1 MKKENQVNTRALVE
15 LLSYIENC
23 IDEGV
28 FCFKFSVLHQ
38 LYEQRIKTLG
48 MERVINRTRLKEKIL
63 EFFPQAQEQS
73 DGKHKVL
80 IFEQGM
86 HEMLKQAAKNDYEG
100 ETLLLAKVAKI
111 LRKELANFKG
121 FQFDGCFTSRCQQ
134 ESVPS
139 VLKTFVSM
147 LLNGIDLKD
156 NDCTDSQRVLTVSQ
170 TILFNY
176 NTKPTS
182 SAIKFRH
189 STNREPPLPLFI
201 GLKVHTETRSKKMIM
216 HSLKTT
222 SVSVTKLVNTSV
234 SNEGQ
239 LANAQ
244 LQEKE

>member
-1 MKKENQVNTRALVE
+1 MN
-15 LLSYIENC
+15 S
-23 IDEGV
+23 
-28 FCFKFSVLHQ
+28 F
-38 LYEQRIKTLG
+38 
-48 MERVINRTRLKEKIL
+48 LKPKNKVTV
-63 EFFPQAQEQS
+63 S
-73 DGKHKVL
+73 TVL

-86 HEMLKQAAKNDYEG
+86 NEMLKQAAKNDYEG
-100 ETLLLAKVAKI
+100 ETLLLAKVSKI

-216 HSLKTT
+216 HLYDLGPITGCCNLRISLQMQ
-222 SVSVTKLVNTSV
+222 SVKISVI
-234 SNEGQ
+234 
-239 LANAQ
+239 
-244 LQEKE
+244 KEL